1 MMAWTD
7 RHCRRLHRLFAP
19 DARLYT
25 EMVTAAAL
33 LHGRREQ
40 LLAFDAA
47 EHPVAIQIGGSEPA
61 EVAAAAVLAEQAGFD
76 EINLNVGCPSERV
89 QSGCFGAALMAEPE
103 RVAAIAARCI
113 ASLQVPFTVKCR
125 LGVDDLDSEAF
136 LERFVATVAAA
147 GVETFIVHARKA
159 ILAGLSPAE
168 NRSVPALDYQR
179 VYRLKARHPE
189 LTIIINGG
197 IDSVDAS
204 LAHLQHVD
212 GVMLGRAAYHHP
224 GLLSELN
231 AAITGRG
238 LVMDERAALNA
249 YLPYV
254 RSELAAGTALRHLS
268 RHLLHLFAG
277 QSGARRYRRI
287 LTEGAR
293 RPGAGMEVIEEAL
306 AVFDGGRRAA

>member
-238 LVMDERAALNA
+238 QVMDERAALNA